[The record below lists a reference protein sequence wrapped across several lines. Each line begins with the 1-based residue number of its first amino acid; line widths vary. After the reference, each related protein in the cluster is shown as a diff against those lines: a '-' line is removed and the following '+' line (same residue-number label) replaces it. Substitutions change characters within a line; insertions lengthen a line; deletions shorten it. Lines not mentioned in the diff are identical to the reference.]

1 MISLIIKALG
11 STPLGGEG
19 CSTLVHLSRA
29 SLGGGGGDSTAT
41 RRKACLRL
49 EEEVAEACG
58 NDLRGLCFRRGIRG
72 GLRRRFEGYSLP
84 ERKVRRG
91 TAALLSGFAAV
102 EVKKKGERSV
112 FESFIYVAVE
122 GIRLKIRQ

>member
-49 EEEVAEACG
+49 EEEGGGGGVSVAT
-58 NDLRGLCFRRGIRG
+58 LG
-72 GLRRRFEGYSLP
+72 G
-84 ERKVRRG
+84 
-91 TAALLSGFAAV
+91 
-102 EVKKKGERSV
+102 
-112 FESFIYVAVE
+112 
-122 GIRLKIRQ
+122 RLV